1 MSALNIQIAFAL
13 PSETTLIDLSV
24 GAGAT
29 VREAIERSGI
39 LARHPEIDL
48 ASNKVGVFGKLVKLD
63 TGLHDRDR
71 IEIYR
76 PLLADPKEIRRQR
89 AAEGKVMRKG
99 RGEA

>member
-24 GAGAT
+24 SAGST

-48 ASNKVGVFGKLVKLD
+48 TSNKVGVFGKLVKLD
-63 TGLHDRDR
+63 TILHDRDR